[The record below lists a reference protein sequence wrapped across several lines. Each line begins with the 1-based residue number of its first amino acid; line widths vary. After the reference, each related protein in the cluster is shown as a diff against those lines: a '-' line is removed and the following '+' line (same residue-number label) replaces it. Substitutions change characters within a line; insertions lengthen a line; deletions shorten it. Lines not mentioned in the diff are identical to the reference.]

1 MKEFVYATR
10 YKVQKLNNS
19 FNCFLSDRRGS
30 VSCPPFITVIIGGI
44 LGLIVGAAIAFSPET
59 FVGLK

>member
-10 YKVQKLNNS
+10 YKVQKLNDS
-19 FNCFLSDRRGS
+19 FNRFLSDRRGS
-30 VSCPPFITVIIGGI
+30 VSCPHFITVIIGGI
-44 LGLIVGAAIAFSPET
+44 LGLIVGAVIAFSPET